1 MTAAV
6 NPTHTYSARDNLRHT
21 LEVMLAPNDYD
32 KNNLI
37 AKYFDGRDLP
47 YSLDGKIVQ
56 KHELLR
62 SETLDGAAILQQ
74 DIVNAINEGA
84 QPATETLDMLYWAY
98 TTKSSLSKVPRGDK
112 NSRGSY
118 APIVPEGTPI
128 PVSNNRLAA
137 AEIPIIKSATI
148 AEITSEMVQ
157 DSEYDLV
164 TREISD
170 AGVRIGNT
178 RQSIALYQLQSVA
191 AQASS
196 ESVTS
201 VATLKTAI
209 NNEIANLQV
218 KGYIPDRILVTPQ
231 AGAALREAFGTGY
244 YQGNDPMMLG
254 SVTAAFGV
262 PVFATAITPA
272 TRSGSVYS
280 PGVGTFGGSEKG
292 WGVIVYSKS
301 KAVGVAI
308 RNDITFDNPFKD
320 VYKDL
325 TALAV
330 SSRFGA
336 SAIHILDVDNNDVN
350 AAVYISH

>member
-1 MTAAV
+1 MTAIQKPAYA
-6 NPTHTYSARDNLRHT
+6 YSARDNLRHT
-21 LEVMLAPNDYD
+21 LEVMLAPNDHA
-32 KNNLI
+32 KNDLI
-37 AKYFDGRDLP
+37 VKYFDARDMP

-62 SETLDGAAILQQ
+62 SETLDGAAILRE
-74 DIVNAINEGA
+74 DIVNTINEGA

-98 TTKSSLSKVPRGDK
+98 TTKSSSSKVPRGDK

-118 APIVPEGTPI
+118 APIVPEGTAI
-128 PVSNNRLAA
+128 PVSNDRLASA
-137 AEIPIIKSATI
+137 VIPIIKSATI
-148 AEITSEMVQ
+148 AEITSEMVE
-157 DSEYDLV
+157 DSEYDLI
-164 TREISD
+164 TREISN
-170 AGVRIGNT
+170 AGARIGNT

-201 VATLKTAI
+201 VATLKSAI

-231 AGAALREAFGTGY
+231 AGAALREAFGTGT
-244 YQGNDPMMLG
+244 YQGNDPMMLA
-254 SVTAAFGV
+254 SVTAAYGV
-262 PVFATAITPA
+262 PVFATAIAPA
-272 TRSGSVYS
+272 TLSGTTYT
-280 PGVGTFGGSEKG
+280 PGAGTFGGSHG
-292 WGVIVYSKS
+292 WGVIIYSKP

-336 SAIHILDVDNNDVN
+336 SAIHILDEVNNDVN
-350 AAVYISH
+350 AAVYISY